1 MSVVRIN
8 KEKPNKIGGIEFVGY
23 TGRYPV
29 LCFGIL
35 TLRINGEEK
44 TFGYQNGCDYDSF
57 WSSGGGITE
66 DWCAYQGE
74 WDIYEQDLPEH
85 LREYV
90 DIIDDLFNE
99 NVPYGC
105 CGGCI

>member
-1 MSVVRIN
+1 MSVIRRDDNAPLRIAD
-8 KEKPNKIGGIEFVGY
+8 IEFVEY
-23 TGRYPV
+23 TGGYPI
-29 LCFGIL
+29 LCHGIL

-66 DWCAYQGE
+66 DWCTKEGE
-74 WDIYEQDLPEH
+74 WNIYEDMLPEH

-99 NVPYGC
+99 NVEYGC
-105 CGGCI
+105 

>member
-1 MSVVRIN
+1 MSVVRMN
-8 KEKPNKIGGIEFVGY
+8 KEKPNKIGGIEFVSY
-23 TGRYPV
+23 DGRYPA
-29 LCFGIL
+29 LCYGIL
-35 TLRINGEEK
+35 TLRINNKEVK
-44 TFGYQNGCDYDSF
+44 FGYKGGCNYPPF
-57 WSSGGGITE
+57 WSSGGGING

-74 WDIYEQDLPEH
+74 WNIYEDMLPEH